1 MIKVGYVQKLKIVKK
16 VDFGVYL
23 SEDGG
28 EKTAEGGSIEKVLLP
43 NSRVPEGAK
52 VGDEVEA
59 FVYRDSKDRPIATLD
74 KPLLSVG
81 TLARLKVSQVTDIGA
96 FLDWGLEKDLFLPF
110 KQQTYKVKAGEEILV
125 TMYVDKSDR
134 LCAAMDVYKS
144 LQNDSGRRKD
154 DTVTGTLYLISKNF
168 GAFVAVDDKYSALIP
183 KREMF
188 GSAEKLVCG
197 QQVTARVSRVLKDG
211 RLELSVRDKGYMQRN
226 EDADK
231 IMDMLQDAGGRL
243 DFYDRSDP
251 ELIREQ
257 TGMSKNEFKRAVGK
271 LLKDELI
278 DIEDGCIILCK

>member
-23 SEDGG
+23 AENAGSDSGEDR
-28 EKTAEGGSIEKVLLP
+28 VLLP
-43 NSRVPEGAK
+43 NSRVPDTAK
-52 VGDEVEA
+52 IGDEVEA
-59 FVYRDSKDRPIATLD
+59 FVYRDSKDRPIATLE
-74 KPLLSVG
+74 KPVLTIG
-81 TLARLKVSQVTDIGA
+81 GLAKLKVRQVTGIGA

-110 KQQTYKVKAGEEILV
+110 KQQTYKVKEGDEVLV
-125 TMYVDKSDR
+125 TMYADKSDR
-134 LCAAMDVYKS
+134 LCAMMDVYKV
-144 LQNDSGRRKD
+144 LENESGHRKD
-154 DTVTGTLYLISKNF
+154 DTVVGTVYLISKNF
-168 GAFVAVDDKYSALIP
+168 GAFVAVDDRYSALIP

-188 GSAEKLVCG
+188 GNAQKLVCG

-226 EDADK
+226 EDADR
-231 IMDMLQDAGGRL
+231 ILDMLHDAGGKL

-251 ELIREQ
+251 EIIRER

-278 DIEDGCIILCK
+278 DIEDGCIVLSK